1 MSPSLLSSQRITK
14 LVWNRCGSAQDMSW
28 GRCSILQP
36 TRKLSRALRRQ
47 DRKRKES
54 LQLYCWNLN
63 IWIRKNLCEIL
74 IGGDDISN
82 DIITLGTLFFK
93 VCLHSRQFP
102 LHVDWRKSDSPVDG
116 EPQGNW
122 RQNSNS
128 RDVVANSPFFSHPAS
143 RVSQSACLQTQDFE
157 GLG

>member
-28 GRCSILQP
+28 GRCRILQP
-36 TRKLSRALRRQ
+36 TRKLSGALQRQ

-63 IWIRKNLCEIL
+63 IWIKKNLCEIL

-82 DIITLGTLFFK
+82 DIITLSKFVYIRASFRFMLIGANLTAQSTGSHRGTGG
-93 VCLHSRQFP
+93 RIQIP
-102 LHVDWRKSDSPVDG
+102 
-116 EPQGNW
+116 EM
-122 RQNSNS
+122 
-128 RDVVANSPFFSHPAS
+128 
-143 RVSQSACLQTQDFE
+143 
-157 GLG
+157 